1 MTHRIATVIVN
12 WNKKSE
18 VVNLLNSLTK
28 TIEPLFDIFLVD
40 NASTD
45 GSIETVDDLFPDIF
59 ILKNKTNLGGTG
71 GFNTGIKY
79 ICELKK
85 YDYIWLLDNDVEVT
99 ASTLCELVKILES
112 DNSIGLVGSHIFDID
127 NRDVTVEMGG
137 NIRWDTIGTI
147 PVYRNT
153 TGNITESTTV
163 DYVAICSALV
173 RTKVLDIVGL
183 MDDRL
188 FLLWDDMD
196 WGLCFNEH
204 GYKVV
209 SAANSIVY
217 HGSFTE
223 RNRGAVTNF
232 YYGIRNPLLVYAKH
246 TTFIKRITIYY
257 RSIRYLLKT
266 FLFLI
271 FQKKYWEANLIYHA
285 LADFMN
291 NRWGK
296 LSKYNSSQ
304 PRDMKLV
311 TIANFPIKSNKIKI
325 LLSSFG
331 ITSKECISVIAPLK
345 EKFPMSEITIL
356 THDDRSEYFNQYV
369 LHILK
374 RSKLHNLLYVLMK
387 SIKIFREKY
396 DAIAFIVP
404 TPYMYFVPY
413 SILLNADGMI
423 LMIKKTTLLSLLK
436 VFSLLFFSEVI
447 SFLILPFLLYKSSQY
462 KRSKIG
468 G

>member
-1 MTHRIATVIVN
+1 MTSGIAAVIVN

-18 VVNLLNSLTK
+18 VVHLLNSLMK
-28 TIEPLFDIFLVD
+28 IRHPLFDIFLID

-45 GSIETVDDLFPDIF
+45 SSVETVGNLFPNVF

-79 ICELKK
+79 LCELEK

-99 ASTLCELVKILES
+99 EGTLYELVKKIQS
-112 DNSIGLVGSHIFDID
+112 DNSIGLAGSHIVDID
-127 NRDVTVEMGG
+127 KRDVTVEMGG

-147 PVYRNT
+147 PVCRNT
-153 TGNITESTTV
+153 VGNITESKTV

-173 RTKVLDIVGL
+173 RTNALKSVGL

-196 WGLCFNEH
+196 WGLHFKAN

-209 SAANSIVY
+209 AVADSIVY

-223 RNRGAVTNF
+223 RNRGVATNF

-246 TTFIKRITIYY
+246 TTFLKRTTIYY

-271 FQKKYWEANLIYHA
+271 LEKKYFEANLISRA
-285 LADFMN
+285 LKDFMN

-296 LSKYNSSQ
+296 LSQHNSSQ

-311 TIANFPIKSNKIKI
+311 TSANFSVKSKRIKI

-331 ITSKECISVIAPLK
+331 ITSKECISVISPLK
-345 EKFPMSEITIL
+345 DNFPLSEITIL
-356 THDDRSEYFNQYV
+356 TNDDRSEYFAQYA

-374 RSKLHNLLYVLMK
+374 RSKLHNLLYIVME
-387 SIKIFREKY
+387 SIKILRTKY
-396 DAIAFIVP
+396 NAIAFTAP
-404 TPYMYFVPY
+404 TPYKYLAPY
-413 SILLNADGMI
+413 AILLDSDGKI
-423 LMIKKTTLLSLLK
+423 LIINKRTL
-436 VFSLLFFSEVI
+436 FSLIKATSMIFLSEII

-462 KRSKIG
+462 KRNNR
-468 G
+468 